1 MRIDELDTPVLIA
14 DLDAVERN
22 IAAMQAR
29 CDERGLALRPH
40 IKTHKLPAL
49 AHLQVAAG
57 AVGITCQK
65 VGEAE
70 VMSAAGLRDIL
81 ISYPLV
87 GAAKATRFAALA
99 REHTMATVGDSEAVP
114 RSLSAALDA
123 AGAEAA
129 FLVDCDTGYG
139 RTGVQSPE
147 AAAELGA
154 LADSLPGLRF
164 AGYMAYPTVPGT
176 GEWLER
182 AVGAAAARG
191 LEASWVS
198 SGGTPVEYWEA
209 TDESPVLTEV
219 RAGTYVYGDRMC
231 LHDGSVALEDCAL
244 HVRATVVSRPTDDR
258 AILDAGS
265 KALSSDT
272 APFLDGFAHVLEYPD
287 AVVPRLNEEHG
298 YVDLSRCDARPS
310 VGDVVTLVPNHACGT
325 TNMYDEVV
333 VHRGGDVVAT
343 WAIAARGRLR

>member
-1 MRIDELDTPVLIA
+1 MRIDELDTPVLTA

-65 VGEAE
+65 LGEAE

-81 ISYPLV
+81 LSYPLI
-87 GAAKATRFAALA
+87 GASKAARFAALA
-99 REHTMATVGDSEAVP
+99 RECTMAAVGDSEVVP
-114 RSLSAALDA
+114 RGLSAALAA

-154 LADSLPGLRF
+154 LADSLPGVRF
-164 AGYMAYPTVPGT
+164 AGFMAYPTVPGT

-182 AVGAAAARG
+182 AVAAAAERG
-191 LEASWVS
+191 LDAGWIS
-198 SGGTPVEYWEA
+198 SGGTPAQYWAA
-209 TDESPVLTEV
+209 TDEAPVLTEV
-219 RAGTYVYGDRMC
+219 RAGTYVYGDCMC
-231 LHDGSVALEDCAL
+231 LHDGSVALADCAL
-244 HVRATVVSRPTDDR
+244 HVRATVVSRPTADR

-272 APFLDGFAHVLEYPD
+272 APYLDGFAYVREYPE
-287 AVVPRLNEEHG
+287 ARVPRLNEEHA
-298 YVDLSRCDARPS
+298 YVDLSGCDARPS

-333 VHRGGDVVAT
+333 VHRDGDVLAS
-343 WAIAARGRLR
+343 WAIAARGRMR